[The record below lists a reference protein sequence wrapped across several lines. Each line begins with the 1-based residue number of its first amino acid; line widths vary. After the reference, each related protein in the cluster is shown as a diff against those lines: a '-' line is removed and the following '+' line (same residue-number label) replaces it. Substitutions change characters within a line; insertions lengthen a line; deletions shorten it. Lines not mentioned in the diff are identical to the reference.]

1 MAKILLVHP
10 LFLSKSPDERAANS
24 PYFPL
29 GLLYLAAYV
38 REQGHQVALFDG
50 TFQEDETAF
59 AQALQDEAQAGQGTA
74 IVGIAALLPTR
85 DMALKLA
92 QMAKSAGHIV
102 VLGGPDPTKD
112 PAAYLAAP
120 QVDIVV
126 HHEGEQT
133 LAALLDLFDAGR
145 LTTEALKKQP
155 GVAFRSEGEVVVN
168 EPRPPIENLD
178 ALPLPARDL
187 VDVERYLAQWK
198 ETNGYS
204 SLNIVTSRG
213 CPYNCEWCR
222 DAVHGNDYRQRSPQ
236 NVAEEV
242 RLLQESFDIDRLR
255 VVDDV
260 DGIERAWLEAWAAAA
275 QEKDAAIP
283 FEALNDLQR
292 KDIPL
297 LDVRDSL

>member
-1 MAKILLVHP
+1 MAKILLAHP

-38 REQGHQVALFDG
+38 REQEHQVALFDG

-59 AQALQDEAQAGQGTA
+59 ARALQDEAPD

-85 DMALKLA
+85 DMALTLA
-92 QMAKSAGHIV
+92 QMAHASGHIV

-112 PAAYLAAP
+112 SASYLSAS

-133 LAALLDLFDAGR
+133 LATLLDLFDAGR
-145 LTTEALKKQP
+145 LTTDVLKDQA
-155 GVAFRSEGEVVVN
+155 GVAFRSEGKVIVN

-178 ALPLPARDL
+178 ELPMPARDL
-187 VDVERYLAQWK
+187 IDVDKYLTQWK

-213 CPYNCEWCR
+213 CPYNCDWCR
-222 DAVHGNDYRQRSPQ
+222 DAVHGNDYRQRSPE
-236 NVAEEV
+236 NVAEEMK
-242 RLLQESFDIDRLR
+242 LLNKSFEIDRLR

-260 DGIERAWLEAWAAAA
+260 DGIERAWLESWATAAE
-275 QEKDAAIP
+275 EKDAAIP

>member
-1 MAKILLVHP
+1 MAKILLAHP

-38 REQGHQVALFDG
+38 REQEHQVALFDG

-59 AQALQDEAQAGQGTA
+59 AQALQDEAPD
-74 IVGIAALLPTR
+74 IVGITALLPTR
-85 DMALKLA
+85 DMALTLA
-92 QMAKSAGHIV
+92 QMAHASGHIV

-112 PAAYLAAP
+112 PASYLSASH
-120 QVDIVV
+120 VDIVV

-133 LAALLDLFDAGR
+133 LATLLDLFDAGR
-145 LTTEALKKQP
+145 LATDALKDQA
-155 GVAFRSEGEVVVN
+155 GVAFRSEGKVIVN
-168 EPRPPIENLD
+168 EPRPPLENLD
-178 ALPLPARDL
+178 ELPMPARDL
-187 VDVERYLAQWK
+187 IDVHKYLTQWK

-213 CPYNCEWCR
+213 CPYNCDWCR
-222 DAVHGNDYRQRSPQ
+222 DAVHGNDYRQRSPE
-236 NVAEEV
+236 NVAEEMK
-242 RLLQESFDIDRLR
+242 LLNESFEIDRLR

-260 DGIERAWLEAWAAAA
+260 DGIERAWLESWATAVE
-275 QEKDAAIP
+275 EKDAAIP

>member
-1 MAKILLVHP
+1 MTKILFAHP
-10 LFLSKSPDERAANS
+10 LFLSKSPDERAAGS

-50 TFQEDETAF
+50 TFQENETAF
-59 AQALQDEAQAGQGTA
+59 ARALAREAPDV
-74 IVGIAALLPTR
+74 VGIAALLPTR
-85 DMALKLA
+85 DMALLLA
-92 QMAKSAGHIV
+92 RMAQEAGHV
-102 VLGGPDPTKD
+102 VILGGPDPTKD
-112 PAAYLAAP
+112 PSSYLSQP

-133 LAALLDLFDAGR
+133 LATLLDLFDAGR
-145 LTTEALKKQP
+145 LTTEALQEQP
-155 GVAFRSEGEVVVN
+155 GVAFRSAGRIQIN
-168 EPRPPIENLD
+168 EPRAPIENLD

-187 VDVERYLAQWK
+187 IDVDRYLTQWRQ
-198 ETNGYS
+198 TNGYS

-213 CPYNCEWCR
+213 CPYNCDWCR
-222 DAVHGNDYRQRSPQ
+222 DAVHGNGFRQRSPES
-236 NVAEEV
+236 VAEEMKV
-242 RLLQESFDIDRLR
+242 LKDSFQIDRLR

-260 DGIERAWLEAWAAAA
+260 DGIERAWLESWAAAA
-275 QEKDAAIP
+275 EERGAAIP

-292 KDIPL
+292 QDIPL